1 VTGHDASVLDQ
12 VRAAPACFGLL
23 DSQAMIDLVACGRAQ
38 PIVLVDRPPNQ
49 GGPLGSWVRVFDLG
63 GRVTDYLIVDRGLDD
78 LPYKRIVRNEPGQ
91 LFLGVVG
98 GERSHAGR
106 RGERLEAVVEAAG
119 LRAVL
124 KSAPTR
130 TAAARRHTI
139 PSFPDD
145 KELVTQGQTRVAE
158 DIGTVAGNPRPG
170 VVCCRR
176 LGKPCSLAARR
187 CHWILRS

>member
-38 PIVLVDRPPNQ
+38 PIILVDRPPNQ

-63 GRVTDYLIVDRGLDD
+63 GRVTD
-78 LPYKRIVRNEPGQ
+78 
-91 LFLGVVG
+91 
-98 GERSHAGR
+98 
-106 RGERLEAVVEAAG
+106 
-119 LRAVL
+119 L

-130 TAAARRHTI
+130 TTAARRHTI

-145 KELVTQGQTRVAE
+145 KELVPQGQTRVERAPGLVDADGHVAVRRLAEYFGALVRHGIEALAAGVREWRSPRSLRPSWLAE

-170 VVCCRR
+170 VVCCRH
-176 LGKPCSLAARR
+176 LAKPCSLAARR